1 MLLGQVEAGGSRE
14 QWTDFFFFTGVT
26 KAGVLWKIATR
37 DGLSVKPRPQ
47 SSLDHLRKCLSGGH
61 FFLGLSP

>member
-1 MLLGQVEAGGSRE
+1 MLLGQVETGGSRE
-14 QWTDFFFFTGVT
+14 QWTVYFTGVT

-37 DGLSVKPRPQ
+37 GGLSIKPRPQ

-61 FFLGLSP
+61 FFLGLPP